1 MSVNEANRPAMVAG
15 VLLVAAGAVCY
26 GLLPLPLEILRDE
39 GVGSTSSLLVR
50 FGVSLVVLG
59 AIVAWRR
66 CPGGA
71 LSAPF
76 FAGLGIGAATIFLFE
91 GYARLPAST
100 TILVF
105 YTYPAFTL
113 VLASLLFRAGMEWR
127 TILAIA
133 LVLGA
138 AGLIVTPGNLEA
150 TPLGAL
156 LITFGAPLGYG
167 LYLACLGAADGHV
180 LWRTLVVSMAA
191 CVVTLVWHLVSDASL
206 AWPVSTN
213 GWISLGWVGLGTG
226 ILATCLVV
234 AGTAMAGSG
243 RSAVAGSAELVT
255 VLLTGWLLFGET
267 LHWQAVAGALAILA
281 AIVVS
286 LPRVSRRSS

>member
-15 VLLVAAGAVCY
+15 VLLVVAGAVCY

-50 FGVSLVVLG
+50 FGVSVVVLG
-59 AIVAWRR
+59 TIVAWRR
-66 CPGGA
+66 CPGGT
-71 LSAPF
+71 LSASF

-113 VLASLLFRAGMEWR
+113 VLASLLFRAGLEWR

-150 TPLGAL
+150 TPLGAV

-191 CVVTLVWHLVSDASL
+191 GVVTLVWHLVSDASL

-213 GWISLGWVGLGTG
+213 GWVSLGWVGLGTG

-267 LHWQAVAGALAILA
+267 LHWQAVAGAFAILA
-281 AIVVS
+281 AIVVT
-286 LPRVSRRSS
+286 LPRASRRSW

>member
-1 MSVNEANRPAMVAG
+1 MSVNESKRSAMVAG
-15 VLLVAAGAVCY
+15 VLLVTAGAICY
-26 GLLPLPLEILRDE
+26 GLLPLPLQVLRSE

-50 FGVSLVVLG
+50 FGVSIAVLG
-59 AIVAWRR
+59 AVAVARR
-66 CPGGA
+66 CPRGA
-71 LSAPF
+71 ARPSLV
-76 FAGLGIGAATIFLFE
+76 AGLGIGAGTIFLFE

-113 VLASLLFRAGMEWR
+113 ALAGLLFRVALERRM
-127 TILAIA
+127 ILAIA
-133 LVLGA
+133 LVLAA

-150 TPLGAL
+150 ARLGAV

-167 LYLACLGAADGHV
+167 LYLACLGVADGHV

-191 CVVTLVWHLVSDASL
+191 FVVTLVWHLVSDASFT
-206 AWPVSTN
+206 WPVSTN
-213 GWISLGWVGLGTG
+213 GWLSLGWVGLGTG

-243 RSAVAGSAELVT
+243 RSAVAGSAELIT
-255 VLLTGWLLFGET
+255 VLFAGWLLFGEM
-267 LHWQAVAGALAILA
+267 LHWQAIVGTLAILA
-281 AIVVS
+281 AIIVS
-286 LPRVSRRSS
+286 LPRAGR

>member
-15 VLLVAAGAVCY
+15 VLLVAAGAICY
-26 GLLPLPLEILRDE
+26 GLLPRPLEILREE

-50 FGVSLVVLG
+50 FGVSIVVLA

-66 CPGGA
+66 YPGGA
-71 LSAPF
+71 LRAPL
-76 FAGLGIGAATIFLFE
+76 FAGLGIGAGTIFLFE

-127 TILAIA
+127 MILAIA

-150 TPLGAL
+150 APLGGV

-167 LYLACLGAADGHV
+167 LYLACLGPADGHV
-180 LWRTLVVSMAA
+180 LWRTLIVSIAA
-191 CVVTLVWHLVSDASL
+191 CVVTLVWHHVSDASVS
-206 AWPVSTN
+206 WPVSTN

-255 VLLTGWLLFGET
+255 VLLTGWLLFGEA
-267 LHWQAVAGALAILA
+267 LHWEAVAGALAILA

-286 LPRVSRRSS
+286 LPRVSRR

>member
-15 VLLVAAGAVCY
+15 VLLVAAGAICY
-26 GLLPLPLEILRDE
+26 GLLPRPLEILREE

-50 FGVSLVVLG
+50 FGVSIVVL
-59 AIVAWRR
+59 AAVVAWRR
-66 CPGGA
+66 CPGGP
-71 LSAPF
+71 LGPPLL
-76 FAGLGIGAATIFLFE
+76 AGLGIGAGTIFLFE

-113 VLASLLFRAGMEWR
+113 VLASLLFRAAMER
-127 TILAIA
+127 RMVLAIA

-138 AGLIVTPGNLEA
+138 AALIVTPGNLQA
-150 TPLGAL
+150 ASPGSVL
-156 LITFGAPLGYG
+156 LTFGAPLGYG
-167 LYLACLGAADGHV
+167 LYLACLGSAGGHV
-180 LWRTLVVSMAA
+180 LWRTLMVSIAA
-191 CVVTLVWHLVSDASL
+191 CAVTVVWHLVSDAALS
-206 AWPVSTN
+206 WPVSAM
-213 GWISLGWVGLGTG
+213 GWVSLGWVGLGTG

-255 VLLTGWLLFGET
+255 VLLAGWLVFGEA

-286 LPRVSRRSS
+286 LPRVSRR

>member
-1 MSVNEANRPAMVAG
+1 MNVNEAKRPAMVAG

-26 GLLPLPLEILRDE
+26 GLLPLPLQILRHD

-50 FGVSLVVLG
+50 YGVSIVVLG
-59 AIVAWRR
+59 AIVAGWR
-66 CPGGA
+66 CPRGA
-71 LSAPF
+71 VNPPL
-76 FAGLGIGAATIFLFE
+76 FAGLGIGTGTIFLFE
-91 GYARLPAST
+91 GYAQLPAST

-113 VLASLLFRAGMEWR
+113 VLASLLYGIGLERRM
-127 TILAIA
+127 ILAIA

-138 AGLIVTPGNLEA
+138 AGLIVMPGNLEA
-150 TPLGAL
+150 PPPAAV

-191 CVVTLVWHLVSDASL
+191 FVVTLVWHLVSDSPF
-206 AWPVSTN
+206 AWPVSAS
-213 GWISLGWVGLGTG
+213 GWMSLGWVGLGTG

-243 RSAVAGSAELVT
+243 RSAVAGSAELIT
-255 VLLTGWLLFGET
+255 VLLVGWLLFGEM
-267 LHWQAVAGALAILA
+267 LHWQAMVGALAILA

-286 LPRVSRRSS
+286 LPRASRR

>member
-59 AIVAWRR
+59 AFVAWQR

-91 GYARLPAST
+91 GYARLPAAT

-113 VLASLLFRAGMEWR
+113 VLASLLFRAGLEWR

-150 TPLGAL
+150 TPLGAV

-180 LWRTLVVSMAA
+180 LWRTLVVSVAA
-191 CVVTLVWHLVSDASL
+191 CVVTLIWHLVSDASL
-206 AWPVSTN
+206 SWPASTN

-267 LHWQAVAGALAILA
+267 LHWQAVAGAIAILA

-286 LPRVSRRSS
+286 LPRASRRSW